1 MKILDRLILG
11 NYINFA
17 ILEYYNDSSFSQV
30 CEMTL
35 QLILSHDLKQVKNHK
50 KIISLQ
56 YKLIL
61 VIFEKQM
68 EMVFIKF
75 DFQFIVK
82 VVDWLVQGVQL
93 QDYEV
98 KCNSMISLNHLN
110 TFLWKNLNKPS
121 KKQPQL
127 AQNVNDFFSKHSGI
141 F

>member
-75 DFQFIVK
+75 DF
-82 VVDWLVQGVQL
+82 
-93 QDYEV
+93 
-98 KCNSMISLNHLN
+98 
-110 TFLWKNLNKPS
+110 
-121 KKQPQL
+121 
-127 AQNVNDFFSKHSGI
+127 
-141 F
+141 